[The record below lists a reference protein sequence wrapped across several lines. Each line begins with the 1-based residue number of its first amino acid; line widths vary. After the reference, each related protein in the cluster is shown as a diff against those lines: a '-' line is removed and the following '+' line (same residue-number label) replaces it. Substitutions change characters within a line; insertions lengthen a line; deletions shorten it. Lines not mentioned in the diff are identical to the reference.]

1 MATKPLP
8 TGTPVSARQ
17 AATGTEGECERARHM
32 LEFTARWESG
42 FVPKMLFVTFQHPTT
57 YYEASYAIDSTN
69 LGQCGQWIT
78 NELIPYIK

>member
-1 MATKPLP
+1 
-8 TGTPVSARQ
+8 
-17 AATGTEGECERARHM
+17 M